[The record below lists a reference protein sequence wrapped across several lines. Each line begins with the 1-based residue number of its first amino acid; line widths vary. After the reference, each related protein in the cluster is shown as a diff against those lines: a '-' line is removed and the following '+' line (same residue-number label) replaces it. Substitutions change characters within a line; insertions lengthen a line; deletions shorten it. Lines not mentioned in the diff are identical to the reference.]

1 MNVLVVEDN
10 KRLRAILQQTLFE
23 DGHTVTASDRG
34 DAGRELL
41 LSMPFDIAVLDVMLP
56 GMDGFTLLKQVRDLG
71 CRVPVLMLTARDSM
85 ADVVHGLNLGAD
97 DYLTKPFQIQIFTAR
112 VRSVGRRGPA
122 VQPTVLTVGDLSL
135 NTSGR
140 TLHRA
145 GIEIPLMRK
154 EFVFLEL
161 LMSHPN
167 QLVTR
172 DQLRGAAWPQDA
184 EVSDGNVDFYMHRL
198 RSRLDKK
205 GEVSLIRTV
214 RSMGY
219 RMVVPR

>member
-56 GMDGFTLLKQVRDLG
+56 GMDGF
-71 CRVPVLMLTARDSM
+71 TARDSM

-198 RSRLDKK
+198 RSRLDKE